1 MDRKSQILDRQRRMF
16 RIALDPTR
24 YGLTLKMIAT
34 DADLGLDSVRNYAA
48 GETMMPLF
56 ALDALIGVLPD
67 DLLSLLLPDGR
78 AIVQVPEEV
87 NHDEAAAGMLAW
99 LADKAS
105 AHRPDSEAGRDIGP
119 TENARLCKHLT
130 LVAAVAAA

>member
-24 YGLTLKMIAT
+24 YGLTIKMIAA
-34 DADLGLDSVRNYAA
+34 DANLGEDSVRNYAA

-56 ALDALIGVLPD
+56 ALDALIDVLPD
-67 DLLSLLLPDGR
+67 DLLSLLLPAGR

-87 NHDEAAAGMLAW
+87 NHDEAAAGMLAY
-99 LADKAS
+99 LSDKAS
-105 AHRPDSEAGRDIGP
+105 AHRPDSEAGPAIGP
-119 TENARLCKHLT
+119 NEDARLRKRLT
-130 LVAAVAAA
+130 IVAAVAA